1 MNRPKAVHYDIAS
14 DGLYRIDNHS
24 NTSPAQLFER
34 FSCRNINHRKPA
46 SESRMAVVPSNAYLL
61 TTNDLKHIKHLLLV
75 DRVNCFDAYCCG
87 ELRHREDIDDLYS
100 ILIHEFTYHDAH
112 YFKRH
117 ACSAVLQ
124 HL

>member
-1 MNRPKAVHYDIAS
+1 
-14 DGLYRIDNHS
+14 
-24 NTSPAQLFER
+24 
-34 FSCRNINHRKPA
+34 
-46 SESRMAVVPSNAYLL
+46 MAVVPSNAYLL
-61 TTNDLKHIKHLLLV
+61 TTNDLKHIKHFLLV

-100 ILIHEFTYHDAH
+100 ILIHKFAYHDAH

-124 HL
+124 HLKQRKSRYLHLFGCIWYISEFRMALISEFKIRPTLLLAKTTIKHPLN